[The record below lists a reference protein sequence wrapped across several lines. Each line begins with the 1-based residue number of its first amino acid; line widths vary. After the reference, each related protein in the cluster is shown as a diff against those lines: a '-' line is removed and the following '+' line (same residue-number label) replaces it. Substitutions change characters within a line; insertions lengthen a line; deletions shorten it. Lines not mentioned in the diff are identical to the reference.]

1 MSGKLNAAA
10 MGLGLAVLGFA
21 VYEYMKTTGAVS
33 SQAAG
38 AAVASNPNA
47 GAVWQNMTF
56 PLGSATGGTNNVGLS
71 NVYSSTAWNPDAL
84 SALIGQDTLASMG
97 AAGQSTVNAWGFHL

>member
-10 MGLGLAVLGFA
+10 MGLGIAVLGFA

-33 SQAAG
+33 SQTAG
-38 AAVASNPNA
+38 AAVAATPNA

-56 PLGSATGGTNNVGLS
+56 PLGTATGGTNNVGLS